1 MLNFIG
7 LLSLPD
13 RISFNGGAKIQLG
26 GEGQDGASFFAFLQ
40 CALDL
45 DETSTFQAQSFAAP
59 SANLPP
65 VFSSHGVEAKVD
77 DTESTEGTSEA
88 PSPETLLEEGIAETG
103 INPLLFLQVEEVASF
118 LAPRPLADD
127 GAVISEKRCD
137 GALVEKAQKPS
148 PLLFEDAAANFDDT
162 EGIPLAGEFS
172 KGLEKNGFAETDE
185 VETDKNDKGM
195 IVPGDEE
202 PKDKAGPSDDST
214 DGRVATRIEI
224 ASAAEAALGKEE
236 LAQRGSPQRGES
248 FASDEES
255 AESTTRHEPFE
266 KKFSE
271 TKADFPLKAFQET
284 FKAHKNA
291 PAEGSGGRTNDGHP
305 DLANAN
311 RSFTET
317 FPHLAGRSHL
327 PLGET
332 TDLGRSGPLLP
343 FSVDLEGEGIE
354 AAGDGLGHAIRFI
367 HQGNIDRAY
376 VVVEPPDWGR
386 IQIDLGLSKDGIEA
400 FIRVEN
406 EELAAS
412 LRGQIE
418 GLKTALESSG
428 INLAHVAVEAKG
440 GDMGRGSGDQ
450 PEERRRK
457 KASDPHIGEEG
468 VEGAVFQLDLD
479 RGLLCW
485 IA

>member
-13 RISFNGGAKIQLG
+13 RISFNGGAKRQLG

-40 CALDL
+40 CALGL
-45 DETSTFQAQSFAAP
+45 DETSTLQAQSFAAP

-77 DTESTEGTSEA
+77 DAEPTEGTSEA

-103 INPLLFLQVEEVASF
+103 INPMLSLQAEEAASF

-127 GAVISEKRCD
+127 GAAVSEKRCD
-137 GALVEKAQKPS
+137 GVPVEKAQKPS
-148 PLLFEDAAANFDDT
+148 PLLFEDAAANFDDA
-162 EGIPLAGEFS
+162 EGIPLAGELS

-195 IVPGDEE
+195 FVPGGEG
-202 PKDKAGPSDDST
+202 PKDKAGPPSDST
-214 DGRVATRIEI
+214 DNRVATRIEI
-224 ASAAEAALGKEE
+224 ASAAEAALEKEE
-236 LAQRGSPQRGES
+236 LAQGGSPQRGES

-255 AESTTRHEPFE
+255 AESATRHEPFE
-266 KKFSE
+266 KKFGE

-305 DLANAN
+305 DLTNAN

-332 TDLGRSGPLLP
+332 TGLGRSGPLLS

-354 AAGDGLGHAIRFI
+354 AAGNG
-367 HQGNIDRAY
+367 
-376 VVVEPPDWGR
+376 
-386 IQIDLGLSKDGIEA
+386 
-400 FIRVEN
+400 
-406 EELAAS
+406 
-412 LRGQIE
+412 
-418 GLKTALESSG
+418 
-428 INLAHVAVEAKG
+428 
-440 GDMGRGSGDQ
+440 
-450 PEERRRK
+450 
-457 KASDPHIGEEG
+457 
-468 VEGAVFQLDLD
+468 
-479 RGLLCW
+479 
-485 IA
+485 